1 MANTARRPGTRAWAA
16 TRAAGQ
22 QNSGFFMLFSMC
34 FDVSRPEVATSTTM
48 ETCRITRIHGRST
61 SWAYRLALA
70 IALWQV
76 AKIYGTMDD
85 LRLESQR
92 VQDGVLASCDAYE
105 MRIGEIPGD
114 DRSLDCQR
122 GCGRLSGGYA
132 DAGAKETA

>member
-1 MANTARRPGTRAWAA
+1 
-16 TRAAGQ
+16 
-22 QNSGFFMLFSMC
+22 
-34 FDVSRPEVATSTTM
+34 M